1 MTNRVSD
8 SDRQMTYLGLELR
21 EASKQTKQTKKKKGG
36 GTTVCKYP
44 DRYLCEFTGII
55 EPYTYLNSEV
65 PNKIGIFFLIF

>member
-8 SDRQMTYLGLELR
+8 SDHQKTYLGLELR
-21 EASKQTKQTKKKKGG
+21 EASNKQKKKKGG

-44 DRYLCEFTGII
+44 DRYLCEFTCII

-65 PNKIGIFFLIF
+65 QNKIGIFF